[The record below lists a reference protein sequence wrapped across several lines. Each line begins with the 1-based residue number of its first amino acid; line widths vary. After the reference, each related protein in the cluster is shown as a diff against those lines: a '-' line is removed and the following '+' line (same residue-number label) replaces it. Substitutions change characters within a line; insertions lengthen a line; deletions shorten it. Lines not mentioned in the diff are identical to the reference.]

1 VREMKEVLDL
11 AILDQKVKS
20 PKKLEVPTAPKG

>member
-1 VREMKEVLDL
+1 VSAMEEVLDL

-20 PKKLEVPTAPKG
+20 PKKWEFPAPVKR